1 MVIGLSQSVEGL
13 SIFCFLFWESFSTG
27 HGGEDAW
34 IPSQLFVFS
43 IVFKRHESRNIFC
56 SIIIEKTL
64 GSVDKGKFMDI
75 NDKKGAKE
83 ELIEGVN
90 EVNEYLREE
99 VRHVK
104 KMEVMLKTAKKVFLA
119 LIISLIVVL
128 NYFYFSS
135 PGRVVV
141 NKNGEIYGLTNK
153 AREAL
158 QGKKFWRDQL
168 DEVRQEI
175 EWEEF
180 GILRKA
186 ANDRILEKIGRDT
199 YREIE
204 KYYRR
209 YPQIRSSKA
218 ERQAEA
224 IRGQFAHI
232 KWIKFNPIFEE
243 MRQKRFKELDMI
255 LPVVQ
260 SKAE

>member
-1 MVIGLSQSVEGL
+1 M
-13 SIFCFLFWESFSTG
+13 
-27 HGGEDAW
+27 
-34 IPSQLFVFS
+34 
-43 IVFKRHESRNIFC
+43 VFKRHASRNIFC
-56 SIIIEKTL
+56 SIRIERSL
-64 GSVDKGKFMDI
+64 GSVDKGKFMGI
-75 NDKKGAKE
+75 NEKNGAKE
-83 ELIEGVN
+83 ELVERVI
-90 EVNEYLREE
+90 EVNECLREE

-104 KMEVMLKTAKKVFLA
+104 EVEMMLKTAKKVFLA
-119 LIISLIVVL
+119 LMILLIVVL
-128 NYFYFSS
+128 HYLYFSS

-175 EWEEF
+175 QWEEF

-186 ANDRILEKIGRDT
+186 ANDRTLEKIGRDT
-199 YREIE
+199 NREME

-218 ERQAEA
+218 ERQAEGM
-224 IRGQFAHI
+224 RGQFDHI
-232 KWIKFNPIFEE
+232 RWIRFNPVFEE
-243 MRQKRFKELDMI
+243 IRLKRFQELDMI

-260 SKAE
+260 SKAEYSRTP

>member
-1 MVIGLSQSVEGL
+1 MEMKTYRFRLNSL
-13 SIFCFLFWESFSTG
+13 YSFSFTRDTNYG
-27 HGGEDAW
+27 
-34 IPSQLFVFS
+34 
-43 IVFKRHESRNIFC
+43 IFFAPLR
-56 SIIIEKTL
+56 IEKTL
-64 GSVDKGKFMDI
+64 RSVDKGKFMGI

-83 ELIEGVN
+83 ELIERVK
-90 EVNEYLREE
+90 EVNECLREE

-104 KMEVMLKTAKKVFLA
+104 KVEVMLKTAKNVFLA
-119 LIISLIVVL
+119 LMVILIVVL
-128 NYFYFSS
+128 HYLYFSS

-141 NKNGEIYGLTNK
+141 NKNGKIYGLANN
-153 AREAL
+153 ARAAL
-158 QGKKFWRDQL
+158 QGKKFWKDQL
-168 DEVRQEI
+168 YEVRQEI

-186 ANDRILEKIGRDT
+186 ANDRTLEKIGRDT
-199 YREIE
+199 NREME

-224 IRGQFAHI
+224 MRGRFDHL
-232 KWIKFNPIFEE
+232 KWIRFNPIFED
-243 MRQKRFKELDMI
+243 MRQKRFQELDMI

>member
-1 MVIGLSQSVEGL
+1 
-13 SIFCFLFWESFSTG
+13 
-27 HGGEDAW
+27 
-34 IPSQLFVFS
+34 
-43 IVFKRHESRNIFC
+43 
-56 SIIIEKTL
+56 
-64 GSVDKGKFMDI
+64 VDKGKFMGI
-75 NDKKGAKE
+75 NEKNGAKE
-83 ELIEGVN
+83 ELVERVI
-90 EVNEYLREE
+90 EVNECLREE

-104 KMEVMLKTAKKVFLA
+104 EVEMMLKTAKKVFLA
-119 LIISLIVVL
+119 LMILLIVVL
-128 NYFYFSS
+128 HYLYFSS

-175 EWEEF
+175 QWEEF

-186 ANDRILEKIGRDT
+186 ANDRTLEKIGRDT
-199 YREIE
+199 NREME

-218 ERQAEA
+218 ERQAEGM
-224 IRGQFAHI
+224 RGQFDHI
-232 KWIKFNPIFEE
+232 RWIRFNPVFEE
-243 MRQKRFKELDMI
+243 IRQKRFQELDMI

-260 SKAE
+260 SKAEYSRTP

>member
-1 MVIGLSQSVEGL
+1 
-13 SIFCFLFWESFSTG
+13 
-27 HGGEDAW
+27 
-34 IPSQLFVFS
+34 
-43 IVFKRHESRNIFC
+43 
-56 SIIIEKTL
+56 
-64 GSVDKGKFMDI
+64 MDI

-83 ELIEGVN
+83 ELIEGVK
-90 EVNEYLREE
+90 ELHECIREE

-104 KMEVMLKTAKKVFLA
+104 KVEVMLKTAKKVFMVLMI
-119 LIISLIVVL
+119 LFIVVL
-128 NYFYFSS
+128 HYFYFSS

-141 NKNGEIYGLTNK
+141 NKNGEIYGLENK
-153 AREAL
+153 ARAAL

-168 DEVRQEI
+168 QEVRQEI

-186 ANDRILEKIGRDT
+186 ANDRILGKIGQDIN
-199 YREIE
+199 REIE

-218 ERQAEA
+218 ERQADA
-224 IRGQFAHI
+224 MRGQYDHF

-243 MRQKRFKELDMI
+243 MRQKRFKELGMI

-260 SKAE
+260 SKIEWSRTP

>member
-1 MVIGLSQSVEGL
+1 M
-13 SIFCFLFWESFSTG
+13 
-27 HGGEDAW
+27 
-34 IPSQLFVFS
+34 
-43 IVFKRHESRNIFC
+43 VFKRHASRNIFC
-56 SIIIEKTL
+56 SIRIERSL
-64 GSVDKGKFMDI
+64 GSVDKGKFMGI
-75 NDKKGAKE
+75 NEKNGAKE
-83 ELIEGVN
+83 ELVERVI
-90 EVNEYLREE
+90 EVNECLREE

-104 KMEVMLKTAKKVFLA
+104 EVEMMLKTAKKVFLA
-119 LIISLIVVL
+119 LMILLIVVL
-128 NYFYFSS
+128 HYLYFSS

-175 EWEEF
+175 QWEEF

-186 ANDRILEKIGRDT
+186 ANDRTLEKIGRDT
-199 YREIE
+199 NREME

-218 ERQAEA
+218 ERQAEGM
-224 IRGQFAHI
+224 RGQFDHI
-232 KWIKFNPIFEE
+232 RWIRFNPVFEE
-243 MRQKRFKELDMI
+243 IRLKRFQELDMI

>member
-1 MVIGLSQSVEGL
+1 MVS
-13 SIFCFLFWESFSTG
+13 
-27 HGGEDAW
+27 
-34 IPSQLFVFS
+34 
-43 IVFKRHESRNIFC
+43 KRHESRNIFC
-56 SIIIEKTL
+56 SIRIEKTL

-83 ELIEGVN
+83 ELIEGVK
-90 EVNEYLREE
+90 ELHECIREE

-104 KMEVMLKTAKKVFLA
+104 KVEVMLKTAKKVFMVLMI
-119 LIISLIVVL
+119 LFIVVL
-128 NYFYFSS
+128 HYFYFSS

-141 NKNGEIYGLTNK
+141 NKNGEIYGLENK
-153 AREAL
+153 ARAAL

-168 DEVRQEI
+168 QEVRQEI

-186 ANDRILEKIGRDT
+186 ANDRILGKIGQDIN
-199 YREIE
+199 REIE

-209 YPQIRSSKA
+209 YPQIRSSRA
-218 ERQAEA
+218 ERQADA
-224 IRGQFAHI
+224 MRGQYDHF

-243 MRQKRFKELDMI
+243 MRQKRFKELGMI

-260 SKAE
+260 SKIEWSRTP

>member
-1 MVIGLSQSVEGL
+1 M
-13 SIFCFLFWESFSTG
+13 
-27 HGGEDAW
+27 
-34 IPSQLFVFS
+34 
-43 IVFKRHESRNIFC
+43 VFKRHESRNIFC
-56 SIIIEKTL
+56 SIRIEKTL

-83 ELIEGVN
+83 ELIEGVK
-90 EVNEYLREE
+90 ELHECIREE

-104 KMEVMLKTAKKVFLA
+104 KVEVMLKTAKKVFMVLMI
-119 LIISLIVVL
+119 LFIVVL
-128 NYFYFSS
+128 HYFYFSS

-141 NKNGEIYGLTNK
+141 NKNGEIYGLENK
-153 AREAL
+153 ARAAL

-168 DEVRQEI
+168 QEVRQEI

-186 ANDRILEKIGRDT
+186 ANDRILGKIGQDIN
-199 YREIE
+199 REIE

-218 ERQAEA
+218 ERQADA
-224 IRGQFAHI
+224 MRGQYDHF

-243 MRQKRFKELDMI
+243 MRQKRFKELGMI

-260 SKAE
+260 SKIEWSRTP

>member
-1 MVIGLSQSVEGL
+1 M
-13 SIFCFLFWESFSTG
+13 
-27 HGGEDAW
+27 
-34 IPSQLFVFS
+34 
-43 IVFKRHESRNIFC
+43 VFKRHASRNIFC
-56 SIIIEKTL
+56 SIRIERSL
-64 GSVDKGKFMDI
+64 GSVDKGKFMGI
-75 NDKKGAKE
+75 NEKNGAKE
-83 ELIEGVN
+83 ELVERVI
-90 EVNEYLREE
+90 EVNECLREE

-104 KMEVMLKTAKKVFLA
+104 EVEMMLKTAKKVFLA
-119 LIISLIVVL
+119 LMILLIVVL
-128 NYFYFSS
+128 HCLYFSS

-175 EWEEF
+175 QWEEF

-186 ANDRILEKIGRDT
+186 ANDRTLEKIGRDT
-199 YREIE
+199 NREMG

-218 ERQAEA
+218 ERQAEGM
-224 IRGQFAHI
+224 RGQFDHI
-232 KWIKFNPIFEE
+232 RWIRFNPVFEE
-243 MRQKRFKELDMI
+243 IRQKRFQELDMI